1 MHESET
7 LDLAVLGQAYT
18 QDPYALYRE
27 LRVSAPVRRVL
38 LYGLPAWLVT
48 RYDDVRDALNDPS
61 LSHDRANAN
70 PCTRAAPWLFADEQ
84 LELQHHMLR
93 SDPPKHTHIRRLAA
107 GAFSPRRVAALRPR
121 MQQISDEL
129 IGRLLPVGK
138 AELISDYAFPFPLM
152 VIMEILGI
160 PADDRDQLHRWSDS
174 CSAASGAGGPSA
186 IEILGQMRD
195 YFVELMARKRSGQD
209 TGGLL
214 DTLAAACD
222 GPEALHPRELLSS
235 AFQLLQGGH
244 VTTLGL
250 IANGMLALLLDPRR
264 LDHLRDHPHLID
276 GAVEEFLRFD
286 GPMEIATVRFTTQD
300 TTIAGVDIPGGGE
313 AVVLALASANR
324 DPEKFVEPEKLDFE
338 RDPTGHLAFGHGAHF
353 CLGASL
359 ARAEA
364 QIAFR
369 SLIGRLDGLALAV
382 DRSELAWRQNPHL
395 RRPERLPVAFKPV
408 HSDRHSGARC

>member
-1 MHESET
+1 MHDSEI

-18 QDPYALYRE
+18 QDPYPLYRE

-48 RYDDVRDALNDPS
+48 RYEDVRDALNDPS
-61 LSHDRANAN
+61 LSHDRTNAN
-70 PCTRAAPWLFADEQ
+70 PYTRAARWLFADEQ

-93 SDPPKHTHIRRLAA
+93 SDPPKHTQIRRLAA
-107 GAFSPRRVAALRPR
+107 QAFLPRRVAALRPR

-129 IGRLLPVGK
+129 IERLLPVGR

-152 VIMEILGI
+152 VIMEILGV
-160 PADDRDQLHRWSDS
+160 PAKDRDQLHRWSDS
-174 CSAASGAGGPSA
+174 CAAASGAGGPSA
-186 IEILGQMRD
+186 IDILGQMRD
-195 YFVELMARKRSGQD
+195 YFVELISRKRQGQD
-209 TGGLL
+209 AGGLL

-222 GPEALHPRELLSS
+222 GHGAHQRELLSS

-250 IANGMLALLLDPRR
+250 IANGMLALLLDPGR
-264 LDHLRDHPHLID
+264 LDHLRDQPQLID

-300 TTIAGVDIPGGGE
+300 TRIAGVDIPGGGE

-338 RDPTGHLAFGHGAHF
+338 RDTTGHLAFGHGAHF

-369 SLIGRLDGLALAV
+369 SLIGRLDDLALAV

-395 RRPERLPVAFKPV
+395 RRPDRLPVTFKPV
-408 HSDRHSGARC
+408 HIG